1 MQSPSGFYIR
11 TPHGLLPPRV
21 PDMLVN
27 RIGQLLT
34 GDFHP
39 IRNPALT
46 AVPPGPAALPGTGV
60 FSNPKLLSLL
70 TNGYILTNINYN
82 FTLVRSG

>member
-1 MQSPSGFYIR
+1 YIR

-21 PDMLVN
+21 PDILVN

-39 IRNPALT
+39 IRIPALT
-46 AVPPGPAALPGTGV
+46 AVPPGSAALSGTGV
-60 FSNPKLLSLL
+60 FFSHL
-70 TNGYILTNINYN
+70 TVAIIDGLHDFI
-82 FTLVRSG
+82 